1 MNNEIKTLMEAME
14 SLAEKIKQLVAEEA
28 AQKPDTP
35 PAGDVPPTDE
45 TAASEVAQQQQQ
57 DIPTGGEQPKVSG
70 LDKPV
75 REDHLRD
82 PRKYGPGSFRENLT
96 YRHIIRYIL
105 ESCFPLYEEE
115 APLVAIYASV
125 QQHIRRA
132 RAHVIPN
139 QTGIR
144 YALHL
149 CGVHFFEAGHTPC
162 VNLRPLFE
170 KAHSEG
176 EA

>member
-14 SLAEKIKQLVAEEA
+14 SLSERIKQLTAQEA
-28 AQKPDTP
+28 VQEPDTP
-35 PAGDVPPTDE
+35 PVGETPTDE
-45 TAASEVAQQQQQ
+45 TEAPETVQQQPQ
-57 DIPTGGEQPKVSG
+57 DVPTGGESPKVSG
-70 LDKPV
+70 LDKTV
-75 REDHLRD
+75 KADHIRDLRKS
-82 PRKYGPGSFRENLT
+82 RAECT

-115 APLVAIYASV
+115 VPLVALYAIV
-125 QQHIRRA
+125 QQHVRRT
-132 RAHVIPN
+132 RLHHVPN

-149 CGVHFFEAGHTPC
+149 CGATFFTAGHTPC

-170 KAHSEG
+170 KANTER

>member
-14 SLAEKIKQLVAEEA
+14 SLSERIKQLAAAEA
-28 AQKPDTP
+28 AQEPDTP
-35 PAGDVPPTDE
+35 PTGTEPPTDE
-45 TAASEVAQQQQQ
+45 TAAPEAAQAQ
-57 DIPTGGEQPKVSG
+57 DQDVPVGGEVPKVCA
-70 LDKPV
+70 LDKTV
-75 REDHLRD
+75 KADHLRD
-82 PRKYGPGSFRENLT
+82 TRKYGASSSGLT

-115 APLVAIYASV
+115 VPLVAVYASV
-125 QQHIRRA
+125 QQHIRRT
-132 RAHVIPN
+132 RIHSIPN

-149 CGVHFFEAGHTPC
+149 CGADFFEAGHTPC

-170 KAHSEG
+170 KAHTER